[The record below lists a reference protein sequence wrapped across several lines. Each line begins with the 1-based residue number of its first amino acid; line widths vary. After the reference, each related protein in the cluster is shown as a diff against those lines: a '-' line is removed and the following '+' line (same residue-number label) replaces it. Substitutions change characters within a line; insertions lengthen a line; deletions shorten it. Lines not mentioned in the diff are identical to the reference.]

1 MHTADQKLVDSIRDS
16 ITEVAEKVEGLA
28 ANQRKL
34 QVSLIAL
41 QTYVASGL
49 YPKASVQALHDILD
63 LTQAALDQA
72 SAGQT
77 LTTDRMSDLLKSLKN
92 QKPGKA

>member
-1 MHTADQKLVDSIRDS
+1 MHDADQKLIESIRDS
-16 ITEVAEKVEGLA
+16 ITEIAEKVEGLA

-34 QVSLIAL
+34 RVSLLAL
-41 QTYVASGL
+41 QVYAANGL
-49 YPKASVQALHDILD
+49 YPEASASALRDILD

-72 SAGQT
+72 SAGQI